1 MVGRPNVG
9 KSTLF
14 NRIVGHRA
22 AIVEDRARTT
32 RDRIYGDADWNG
44 RRFIIV
50 DTGGLEIH
58 PGDPIE
64 EKVQEQARLAI
75 GEADVIVFVVD
86 SIAGV
91 TPADLEASDL
101 LRTARAPV
109 LVAANKADND
119 KRELEAAEF
128 YSLGWEET
136 YPLSAAHGRG
146 VADLLDAIVWSLPP
160 ESAEEIAR
168 KRRQAEADEW
178 ASDMAAGRL
187 SHVLEG
193 DAEAIEL
200 TADGG
205 SDLPLAFEEE
215 SQSVSIALGG
225 RPNVGKSSL
234 LNSLLGEDRA
244 IVSEIP
250 GTTRDAID
258 THLTWGRTDIV
269 LIDTAGIK
277 RPGKVASG
285 QAAERYS
292 TLRALKAVERAD
304 VAVLVVDAFEGLTA
318 QDAHVAGFVAE
329 EGRGLVIAL
338 NKWDLVVEKTGRTF
352 DEYVDAMRGEVP
364 FLDFAPFVSISA
376 KTGQRVGHVLELA
389 VDVWGERRKRIPT
402 PELNRII
409 GAATLRQAPPAG
421 KLGPPKI
428 FYTTQVAV
436 APPTFVFFAR
446 HANQVHFSYRRF
458 LENQLRAEFGFDGTP
473 IRLIFRERASGRA
486 VGSDGRGR
494 GGHGVS
500 RPRTATAGRSGRSG
514 SGTGPVGKQARKGTS
529 TSKRSPSGRRNP
541 QH

>member
-1 MVGRPNVG
+1 MTSSLGTREADGAPALLTTCGGIEFHNPVLTASGTFGYGQEFDSLLSLRGLGGLVTKGISPLPRLGNPPPRICETAAGMLNSIGLENVG
-9 KSTLF
+9 
-14 NRIVGHRA
+14 
-22 AIVEDRARTT
+22 VEGFAR
-32 RDRIYGDADWNG
+32 
-44 RRFIIV
+44 
-50 DTGGLEIH
+50 
-58 PGDPIE
+58 
-64 EKVQEQARLAI
+64 EKLP
-75 GEADVIVFVVD
+75 F
-86 SIAGV
+86 
-91 TPADLEASDL
+91 
-101 LRTARAPV
+101 LRTCGTRV
-109 LVAANKADND
+109 LVN
-119 KRELEAAEF
+119 F
-128 YSLGWEET
+128 
-136 YPLSAAHGRG
+136 
-146 VADLLDAIVWSLPP
+146 
-160 ESAEEIAR
+160 
-168 KRRQAEADEW
+168 
-178 ASDMAAGRL
+178 
-187 SHVLEG
+187 
-193 DAEAIEL
+193 
-200 TADGG
+200 
-205 SDLPLAFEEE
+205 F
-215 SQSVSIALGG
+215 
-225 RPNVGKSSL
+225 
-234 LNSLLGEDRA
+234 
-244 IVSEIP
+244 
-250 GTTRDAID
+250 GT
-258 THLTWGRTDIV
+258 
-269 LIDTAGIK
+269 
-277 RPGKVASG
+277 
-285 QAAERYS
+285 
-292 TLRALKAVERAD
+292 
-304 VAVLVVDAFEGLTA
+304 
-318 QDAHVAGFVAE
+318 
-329 EGRGLVIAL
+329 
-338 NKWDLVVEKTGRTF
+338 TF